1 MALADIVDDR
11 ARHALLV
18 VVTLVVS
25 FLAEG
30 AARGESLVAPIWPA
44 AGVMAGT
51 LLLVPWSR
59 TVLWLA
65 VWLPGIVVVHL
76 AAGVPLLAAAGMGAA
91 CVLES
96 WVVRRLLRPEG
107 GGVPALLDDGD
118 VSRTV
123 GAIAAGAA
131 TAAAGYAGVNALA
144 GLGDPVLTAVAVL
157 GTHAAALMVLLPLFL
172 RTPTFPALASVQE
185 RAVQW
190 GLALT
195 TTVVVFVSSDVP
207 PLLFVVMPMFAW
219 LGFRGTLREA
229 TLLLTA
235 VAAVAT
241 ALTAWQVGPVWGL
254 ESRYDLAP
262 ELASGFLQLFL
273 IDCGLILLPLSVAVA
288 QQRHSAAEVA
298 SGRETLERLVAS
310 ATGTAIIALDE
321 LGRVTL
327 FNPGAERML
336 GVGSDEVLGSGLDRF
351 HPSDELARLA
361 DLAGTRPR
369 FVDICRALVAG
380 HEPRQLWRFVRAD
393 GEERTMLLSL
403 AAVPDAD
410 GRTAGFLATAED
422 VTERERAQ
430 EALVQALEHQAT
442 AVRRLEELDQTKT
455 DFVSTVSHELR
466 TPITNIVGYTEMLE
480 DGAGGDLTTT
490 QRDFLG
496 RVSRNSGR
504 LLLLIED
511 LLTLSRIESS
521 AMELQLVG
529 CDLTTVV
536 SDAYDTVRASLSRRA
551 LEVRLEVPHEPVEM
565 EADPRQLERLL
576 VNLLTNAVKFTPDGG
591 TITVR
596 LDAEDDTVHLTVSDD
611 GVGIPEAEQS
621 RLFTRFFRSST
632 ATAQAIQGTGLG
644 LTIVKTIVTL
654 HRGQVDITSSPGRGT
669 VVSVSLPRA
678 ASRVPRPAA
687 LPTR

>member
-11 ARHALLV
+11 VRHALLV
-18 VVTLVVS
+18 VVTLGVS

-30 AARGESLVAPIWPA
+30 AARGESLVAPMWPA

-59 TVLWLA
+59 TVLWLV

-76 AAGVPLLAAAGMGAA
+76 AAGVPPMAAAGMGLV

-96 WVVRRLLRPEG
+96 WVVRRLLRPER

-123 GAIAAGAA
+123 RAITAGAV

-144 GLGDPVLTAVAVL
+144 GLGDPGLTAVAVL

-172 RTPTFPALASVQE
+172 RTPTFPALASAQE

-229 TLLLTA
+229 TLLLTV

-241 ALTAWQVGPVWGL
+241 VLTAWQVGPVWGL

-321 LGRVTL
+321 VGRVTL

-336 GVGSDEVLGSGLDRF
+336 GVGSAEVVGSGLDRF
-351 HPSDELARLA
+351 HPAEELARLA
-361 DLAGTRPR
+361 EVAGTRPR

-480 DGAGGDLTTT
+480 DGAGGDLTAT

-529 CDLTTVV
+529 CDLATVV
-536 SDAYDTVRASLSRRA
+536 ADAYDTVLTGLNRRD
-551 LEVRLEVPHEPVEM
+551 LEVRVEVPGDPVEM

-596 LDAEDDTVHLTVSDD
+596 LDAEEDTVHLTVTDD

-654 HRGQVDITSSPGRGT
+654 HRGRVHITSTPGRGT

-678 ASRVPRPAA
+678 AIRAPRPAA